1 MTRQA
6 RAEMRASKRRVQR
19 ARDVRVLL
27 ALGMGFTTRQVAETF
42 GVSPGRVSQIRSAA
56 GATG

>member
-1 MTRQA
+1 
-6 RAEMRASKRRVQR
+6 MRASKRRVQR